1 MWPVAKPPII
11 KSLYK
16 HSVEQ
21 GNLEEKIYFQEF
33 IIFYLTTEHFS
44 LQFFLLDGTSM
55 ASQKCEVDF
64 RQKKDVIANPFPSI
78 LIISVKC
85 PPDCH
90 RMMLPSSSDDTIRP
104 PCASSSQMAVLC
116 EVSVSCSLTAVPRGG
131 MSNTMI
137 PPSEV
142 PKITNLLGVTNLSK
156 HTYVDRELHVH
167 HHMWVKILKGK
178 TLLKHWRFSAR
189 WAILYADTSHMP
201 TPLYEVHPLKADTS
215 CKGR

>member
-1 MWPVAKPPII
+1 MQKKKFPYQPCFYRNIHCIDPTSMSTSLNTKCTRWHTEDSYVTCGKTTNNKVLVQAQCWTGKPGR
-11 KSLYK
+11 KNTFK
-16 HSVEQ
+16 
-21 GNLEEKIYFQEF
+21 EF
-33 IIFYLTTEHFS
+33 IIFYLTKEHFS
-44 LQFFLLDGTSM
+44 LEFFCWMVHQQHRKNVKLTSD
-55 ASQKCEVDF
+55 K
-64 RQKKDVIANPFPSI
+64 KKDVTANPFPSI

-167 HHMWVKILKGK
+167 HHMCVK
-178 TLLKHWRFSAR
+178 
-189 WAILYADTSHMP
+189 Y
-201 TPLYEVHPLKADTS
+201 
-215 CKGR
+215 

>member
-21 GNLEEKIYFQEF
+21 GNLEEKIYFKEF
-33 IIFYLTTEHFS
+33 IIFYLTKEHFS
-44 LQFFLLDGTSM
+44 LEFFCWMVHQQHRKNVKLTS
-55 ASQKCEVDF
+55 D
-64 RQKKDVIANPFPSI
+64 KKKNVTANPFPSI

-142 PKITNLLGVTNLSK
+142 PKMTNLLGVTNLSK